1 MIPISRFRSDWYND
15 PGVIK
20 AFKKQ
25 KPALQEKKDSEAN
38 RVDFEDLFGV
48 WTEEE
53 AEEFLKSISDL
64 EIVESEED
72 LPDPCG

>member
-1 MIPISRFRSDWYND
+1 M
-15 PGVIK
+15 IK

-25 KPALQEKKDSEAN
+25 KPAPQKKKDSEAN

-48 WTEEE
+48 WTDEE